1 MHRNKYSKRSM
12 FLLLPVGL
20 LAIASYALDKRI
32 PLDIDY
38 NLQSILMQ
46 IFRIVLPGI
55 FAICVAC
62 LMPTSNRFFQ
72 LLAVGF
78 NYSILSSISLSQYS
92 NLFTQPTAWII
103 ASLSAT
109 LFLLP
114 SNDKDSENENVSFF
128 TFLYK
133 LIGIIVMPTLTL
145 IGFVVIVKNIEHSI
159 FITFTSV
166 FVESV
171 LACLFVPIYE
181 IMLTL
186 GFSASLNSLV
196 SLQVDSETVN
206 AILNSIILTNI
217 IALPALIFT
226 RAMVATQYNRF
237 FLVLL
242 AIITC
247 LSSRIGACVSIELA
261 ILLFFFPGT
270 LIVLC
275 TSSILIFFVSYYLQ
289 LATFTNFYMLYEP
302 DLILKNLTLLHV
314 TPLHYYA
321 IVMAIIIPPALQLFF
336 SKLGVINTLKNT
348 LRSNDKIAG
357 IKFNQM
363 QNPDL
368 MLIAILKNVGG
379 ISNICGTSSIGNELY
394 VKVHSLKKVSTF
406 RLSLLGKNRI
416 SYLRAFNEIK
426 FNLGAQT
433 KTIYKRMSNIILESQ
448 RYSQNV
454 IHVAKPFNIDNHL
467 KELQENAIK

>member
-166 FVESV
+166 FVESF

-226 RAMVATQYNRF
+226 RV
-237 FLVLL
+237 LV

-357 IKFNQM
+357 I
-363 QNPDL
+363 
-368 MLIAILKNVGG
+368 
-379 ISNICGTSSIGNELY
+379 
-394 VKVHSLKKVSTF
+394 
-406 RLSLLGKNRI
+406 
-416 SYLRAFNEIK
+416 
-426 FNLGAQT
+426 
-433 KTIYKRMSNIILESQ
+433 
-448 RYSQNV
+448 
-454 IHVAKPFNIDNHL
+454 
-467 KELQENAIK
+467 